1 MLHTDNMILLSL
13 TVLSLLFSL
22 SAIVVA
28 ERISYYTFESVEAG
42 ESLTLCNCVVFRMD
56 DIQDVFVDKAQI
68 AAMNLFISK
77 DQSCRWAS

>member
-1 MLHTDNMILLSL
+1 MLHTDKMILLSL

-42 ESLTLCNCVVFRMD
+42 ESLTLCKKYIVLSLEWMT
-56 DIQDVFVDKAQI
+56 
-68 AAMNLFISK
+68 SK
-77 DQSCRWAS
+77 MFL